1 MKDSG
6 KWGEEQAAGMLRKK
20 RYKILGRRV
29 RPGGRDELDIVARD
43 GDILVF
49 VEVKTRKSEHYGRPS
64 DAVNAEKR
72 RLMSRGAVRYLK
84 QLKNPDVFFRF
95 DVVEVIGVPTDKN
108 PQIRHI
114 EDAFPLHKAYFPPS

>member
-1 MKDSG
+1 MKNSG
-6 KWGEEQAAGMLRKK
+6 EWGEEQAAKMLRKK

-43 GDILVF
+43 GKVLVF
-49 VEVKTRKSEHYGRPS
+49 VEVKTRKNENYGTPS
-64 DAVNAEKR
+64 DAVKAEKR
-72 RLMSRGAVRYLK
+72 RVMSRGAVRYVK

-95 DVVEVIGVPTDKN
+95 DVVEVIGVPSDED

-114 EDAFPLHKAYFPPS
+114 EDAFPLHHAYFPPA